1 VNSNEE
7 KSSFFPRKGARFG
20 EFFGGGGHISIDA
33 RTDTSRTHARA
44 IDERD
49 TQSQDDDTQSTTR
62 IKDYK

>member
-7 KSSFFPRKGARFG
+7 KSTFFPRKGARFG

-33 RTDTSRTHARA
+33 RTDTSHTHTTNA

-49 TQSQDDDTQSTTR
+49 TQSQDDTTHKAAR
-62 IKDYK
+62 V

>member
-7 KSSFFPRKGARFG
+7 KSTFFPRKGARFG

-33 RTDTSRTHARA
+33 RTDTSHAHARA

-49 TQSQDDDTQSTTR
+49 TQSQDDTTHKAPR
-62 IKDYK
+62 V

>member
-1 VNSNEE
+1 MNSNEE

-49 TQSQDDDTQSTTR
+49 TQSQDDTTHKAAR
-62 IKDYK
+62 VKDYK